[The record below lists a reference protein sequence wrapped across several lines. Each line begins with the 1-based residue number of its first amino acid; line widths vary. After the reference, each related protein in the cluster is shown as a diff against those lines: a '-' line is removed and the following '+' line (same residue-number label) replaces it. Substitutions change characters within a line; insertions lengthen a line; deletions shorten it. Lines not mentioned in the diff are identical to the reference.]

1 MFLTRLVLKFNKAS
15 FLLMIFVLIAGF
27 STYKNMPREATP
39 EVILPYYFISTPYR
53 GASPATVESLVTIPL
68 EDAVRGISGIVKIES
83 KSSQGFS
90 NILIQFEDT
99 VDQTEVLVDLQSAVD
114 LAQRDL
120 PSDLDADPLITELNI
135 NDFPFHNY
143 LISSLVLSEEE
154 LYEAANDLRDSLESI
169 EGVLNVTLTG
179 SSLNTVEIFVD
190 PVRMQQYNISIQE
203 VRTAITNANAAIP
216 GGTVEIG
223 PSGYRISVPNLIDNP
238 EDFNQVP
245 VAYRN
250 NKFIYIS
257 DIGTAS
263 FAYEDL
269 SSYSRNNLQNTISVS
284 VKSRQGTDI
293 VDVTRRM
300 DEVSRKFEESLN
312 NDVEVIT
319 LFSTSKTIKLFISDL
334 ENSIIT
340 SLIVLMAVLVLFIG
354 FSSAVFVGFAIPLS
368 LLMSMIAIRL
378 LGYNLS
384 PVLLGAILIS
394 LGMLVDNAIV
404 VVENVY
410 RHFRLGKSR
419 YDAVITSVDEVGW
432 PIIASTATTIAA
444 FFPLTFW
451 PGLIGQFMS
460 VFPSTIIVVLIASLS
475 IALTFNPLLCA
486 TFMKIPKKQ
495 VGNAKE
501 WGLASYYRKSIT
513 VLLDNKKR
521 VLLVSGI
528 VFMASFPIFA
538 IGNRGL
544 IFFPESAPDSIIV
557 NIRTPEGSTLNS
569 TNAIVAP
576 IEEYAQKYL
585 GDLSDNVLADIGTRS
600 ATVTIFLYGSTDLA
614 YDHNIAID
622 ELRKKFGKIP
632 GARVTVDVSSTDG
645 PPSGGGGRP
654 FNMRLSGSN
663 NSALQEGVVQVEAI
677 LATIDG
683 VRDIDSNAEA
693 GNPQATIRVDRERAT
708 MLGFT
713 PAMVASQ
720 INQIINPTELDTFR
734 KDGNSYDINLVF
746 PEEYYNDYTKLDNI
760 IITNNK
766 GVGVP
771 ISSVATISLEAG
783 EGALRRE
790 AYRRVYTV
798 SSNLDRDINTV
809 GSIISELTAELEL
822 QPLPQ
827 GVTYDFTGEQQDIS
841 EATSFLGKAL
851 GVSLMLIFIV
861 LLAEFNSFRQGAIII
876 VTIILAIG
884 GVLLGLG
891 IMRGQFVATMTFLAI
906 ISLAGIV
913 VNNGIIFIDY
923 MNQLR
928 KRGMPLREA
937 IIEGG
942 ATRLRPVLLTA
953 ITASIALLPFA
964 FKFTID
970 FVNLTY
976 IYDSATAQLWQAMS
990 QSILYGLIFSTF
1002 LTLLLLPVL
1011 YGLFEGDGWGKP
1023 LRLGGMIRD
1032 IMTALIL
1039 WYIKLMKFVA
1049 PKLNISSAM
1058 TGLMMLQHFT
1068 RHKGI
1073 PWVMR
1078 MLMFILGIP
1087 LMILGRMR
1095 EMYQKRR
1102 AHRRAVKI
1110 TKKRHDDLHERV
1122 HRVMESEFNK
1132 DNDTHGN
1139 EFYHDDPR
1147 NDPMK

>member
-1 MFLTRLVLKFNKAS
+1 MILTRLVLKFNKAS

-39 EVILPYYFISTPYR
+39 EIILPYYFISTPYQ
-53 GASPATVESLVTIPL
+53 GANPATVESLITIPI

-90 NILIQFEDT
+90 NMLIQFEDT
-99 VDQTEVLVDLQSAVD
+99 VDQTEVLVDLQAAVD
-114 LAQRDL
+114 QAQRELPNDL
-120 PSDLDADPLITELNI
+120 EADPLITEVNI

-143 LISSLVLSEEE
+143 LISSSVLSEEE
-154 LYEAANDLRDSLESI
+154 LYEAANDFRDSLEGV
-169 EGVLNVTLTG
+169 EGVLNVSLAG

-190 PVRMQQYNISIQE
+190 PIRMQQYNISIQD

-250 NKFIYIS
+250 NKFIYLA
-257 DIGTAS
+257 DIGSAS

-269 SSYSRNNLQNTISVS
+269 SSYSRNNLVNTISIS

-293 VDVTRRM
+293 VDVTSKM
-300 DEVSRKFEESLN
+300 DEASRKFEKSLN

-319 LFSTSKTIKLFISDL
+319 LFSTSETIKLFISDL

-354 FSSAVFVGFAIPLS
+354 LSSAVFVGFAIPLS

-384 PVLLGAILIS
+384 PILLGAMLIS

-404 VVENVY
+404 VVENIY
-410 RHFRLGKSR
+410 RHLRSGKSR
-419 YDAVITSVDEVGW
+419 YDAVITAVDEVGW
-432 PIIASTATTIAA
+432 PIIASTATTVAA

-451 PGLIGQFMS
+451 PGIIGQFMS
-460 VFPSTIIVVLIASLS
+460 VFPSTIIVVLIASLF

-486 TFMKIPKKQ
+486 TFMKVPKSQ
-495 VGNAKE
+495 LGNTKE
-501 WGLASYYRKSIT
+501 WGLASFYRKSIT
-513 VLLDNKKR
+513 SLLDNKKR

-528 VFMASFPIFA
+528 IFMASFPIFA

-544 IFFPESAPDSIIV
+544 IFFPESAPDSIVV

-585 GDLSDNVLADIGTRS
+585 GDLSDNVLADIGVRS

-614 YDHNIAID
+614 YDYNTAID
-622 ELRKKFGKIP
+622 ELRGKFGKIP
-632 GARVTVDVSSTDG
+632 GARVTVDITSTDG
-645 PPSGGGGRP
+645 PPTSGGRP

-663 NSALQEGVVQVEAI
+663 NSALADAVVQVEAI

-693 GNPQATIRVDRERAT
+693 GIPQATIKVDRERAA

-827 GVTYDFTGEQQDIS
+827 GVTYDFTGEQQDIA

-851 GVSLMLIFIV
+851 GVSLMLIFIA
-861 LLAEFNSFRQGAIII
+861 LLAEFNSFKQGLIII
-876 VTIILAIG
+876 ATIILAIG

-953 ITASIALLPFA
+953 ITASIALLPFV

-990 QSILYGLIFSTF
+990 QSILYGLIFSTL

-1032 IMTALIL
+1032 IMTTLIL
-1039 WYIKLMKFVA
+1039 WYIKLMKFAA
-1049 PKLNISSAM
+1049 PKLNIRSAM
-1058 TGLMMLQHFT
+1058 TGLMMLQQFT
-1068 RHKGI
+1068 RLKGI

-1087 LMILGRMR
+1087 AMILNRMMG
-1095 EMYQKRR
+1095 MYRKRR
-1102 AHRRAVKI
+1102 AHTRAVKI
-1110 TKKRHDDLHERV
+1110 TKKRRNNLHERV
-1122 HRVMESEFNK
+1122 HRVMESDFNK
-1132 DNDTHGN
+1132 DNNIHGN
-1139 EFYHDDPR
+1139 EFYHDDPH